1 MPAPE
6 ASVFGMGCS
15 RRRGANSCQ
24 IHPSLSRVAWAC
36 VAKSPAV
43 LFLWA
48 PSSQKCDCL
57 YVACCLSFLRE
68 ERIIQHSP
76 VLSQAAQGI
85 GRGLKWARGAVPV
98 LVT

>member
-1 MPAPE
+1 MSGCPGQVSVPGAAPAYQVWPGPGEAAVSPFLVRHHSQMPAPE

-43 LFLWA
+43 LYFFGPPA
-48 PSSQKCDCL
+48 HRS
-57 YVACCLSFLRE
+57 
-68 ERIIQHSP
+68 
-76 VLSQAAQGI
+76 
-85 GRGLKWARGAVPV
+85 
-98 LVT
+98 VTAYM